1 MNIVKVLCTLDKA
14 QETFDYL
21 NLNIEYSGDAY
32 LLDLYDEMEPSN
44 DNHMVCILIDTESEK
59 YWMTD
64 TDIFLDEDNMEK
76 IKEIFNDEGLRS
88 LKYKRS
94 LLWKNM

>member
-1 MNIVKVLCTLDKA
+1 MIIIKVLCTLDKV

-21 NLNIEYSGDAY
+21 NLNIDYNGDEY

-44 DNHMVCILIDTESEK
+44 DNRIVCILIETESEK

-76 IKEIFNDEGLRS
+76 IKEIFDNEDLRS

-94 LLWKNM
+94 IL